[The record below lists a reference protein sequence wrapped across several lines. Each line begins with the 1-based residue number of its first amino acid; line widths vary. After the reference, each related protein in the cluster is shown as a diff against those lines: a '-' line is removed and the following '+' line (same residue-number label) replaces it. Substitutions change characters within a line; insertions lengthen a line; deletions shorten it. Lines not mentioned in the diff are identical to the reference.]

1 MTTEIE
7 SPNDVKPGTSRWRRL
22 SAAAGI
28 AALTC
33 GGTLLAAASPASADT
48 PVCGYYH
55 SWTECINYSS
65 GVLSVTAYNGY
76 GVSEVETLWLNS
88 YYYGPVSIPSGGS
101 AGFGYSTGGPIHA
114 CAGIDSVEIVCGNF

>member
-7 SPNDVKPGTSRWRRL
+7 PLNAVQPGTSRWRRL

-33 GGTLLAAASPASADT
+33 AGTVLAASPASADT

-65 GVLSVTAYNGY
+65 GTLSVTAYNGY
-76 GVSEVETLWLNS
+76 SVSEVETLWLNTH
-88 YYYGPVSIPSGGS
+88 YWGPVDIPSGGA
-101 AGFGYSTGGPIHA
+101 AGFGYATGGPIHA
-114 CAGIDSVEIVCGNF
+114 CAGIDSIQIVCGNF